1 MEKYKIGVAG
11 VLPQLQERFVDKK
24 FNDMTNYEDMVKY
37 FCDMKEKETKLNNP
51 NNVLDA
57 NTSTKTNN
65 KSFKSRNN
73 EKTIPQ
79 KISQKQTS
87 NNANTNANNIFE
99 DREDAKLILQLESAI
114 GQSPKFDLEKFKSSL
129 ESKV

>member
-1 MEKYKIGVAG
+1 MMLYKS
-11 VLPQLQERFVDKK
+11 VLSSHSVWKLQK
-24 FNDMTNYEDMVKY
+24 M
-37 FCDMKEKETKLNNP
+37 
-51 NNVLDA
+51 
-57 NTSTKTNN
+57 SH
-65 KSFKSRNN
+65 S
-73 EKTIPQ
+73 